1 MFDDIAAD
9 LLGADHPTIAQ
20 FAAQRPKSVI
30 GVPGH
35 RREETEGVFMIRDG
49 RVEFVPI
56 KMGIAGDSY
65 FEVISGLQPGDQ
77 VVTGPYASVR
87 GMAEG
92 DAVKIAPDPARR

>member
-35 RREETEGVFMIRDG
+35 RREEQGRIDDYIADG
-49 RVEFVPI
+49 DR
-56 KMGIAGDSY
+56 
-65 FEVISGLQPGDQ
+65 L
-77 VVTGPYASVR
+77 
-87 GMAEG
+87 
-92 DAVKIAPDPARR
+92 